1 MARRLTDSRLRRW
14 KPADAELQSLLTAFI
29 KTKAKPG
36 TPEQQHAFD
45 DVHHALERSPEVG
58 WRLLKLACQAR
69 LSEMERTLVAVSV
82 FEDLLACHGDVIF
95 ERLEQAARKD
105 DSMLPMLA
113 MVWQGFAGVGAT
125 QTA

>member
-1 MARRLTDSRLRRW
+1 MARRLNDSKARRW
-14 KPADAELQSLLTAFI
+14 KPADAELQSLLAAFI
-29 KTKAKPG
+29 ATNAKPG
-36 TPEQQHAFD
+36 APERQLAFD

-69 LSEMERTLVAVSV
+69 LSDKEKTFVAVSV
-82 FEDLLACHGDVIF
+82 FQDLLACHGDVIF

-113 MVWQGFAGVGAT
+113 MVWQGFAGVT
-125 QTA
+125 QLQPA